1 MEGTEMKLPEGDIAN
16 LRNYIIDD
24 PGNVCDYA
32 EWANVELYRLQGIIN
47 DLRADLD
54 LRDALI
60 TQIQAMFRV
69 YGHSVGDRQ
78 PGEARFTDPN
88 DWERTDRCDRY

>member
-1 MEGTEMKLPEGDIAN
+1 MKLPQEDIAN

-47 DLRADLD
+47 DLRAELN
-54 LRDALI
+54 LRDGLI
-60 TQIQAMFRV
+60 AQVQGMFRM
-69 YGHSVGDRQ
+69 YGSALDNRQ
-78 PGEARFTDPN
+78 PSEARFVDPN